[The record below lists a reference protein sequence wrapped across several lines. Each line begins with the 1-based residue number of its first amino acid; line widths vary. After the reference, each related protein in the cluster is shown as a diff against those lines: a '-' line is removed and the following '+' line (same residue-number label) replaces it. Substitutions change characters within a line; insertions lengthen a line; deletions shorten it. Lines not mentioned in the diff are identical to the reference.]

1 MQFHC
6 FRSLHCFQ
14 RQGEFPSRADP
25 PEESWSFKIFPVF
38 TETHH
43 FEICLHQLSLCKEL
57 QCCLRP
63 VVASKRSWQDFK
75 NKVGKIS
82 KQSWQDFK
90 RNWQDFKIR
99 ELPPNLMESPSELV
113 ELTTKWEEEL
123 KKANCWA
130 KTEKQFVANE
140 IQKKKK
146 AKQHLAKLAS
156 RESWL
161 T

>member
-1 MQFHC
+1 MNTLPH
-6 FRSLHCFQ
+6 RSFIVFNLFIASNVKVSFQ
-14 RQGEFPSRADP
+14 VGQSLLKRVEVLRFFLFFSCKRPNS
-25 PEESWSFKIFPVF
+25 

-57 QCCLRP
+57 QCGLWP

-75 NKVGKIS
+75 TKLARFQNQRVASIPHGIPQWIGRAHHQVGGGAKMS
-82 KQSWQDFK
+82 KLLS
-90 RNWQDFKIR
+90 
-99 ELPPNLMESPSELV
+99 
-113 ELTTKWEEEL
+113 
-123 KKANCWA
+123 